1 MAQIYPSSGDL
12 QAADVVRVNDDGSK
26 VQRVRK
32 AGDPRVIGVVT
43 DTPGVLLG
51 GPQRS
56 GTVAVAIQGVVP
68 CRVDASTHAI
78 VAGDLLIASRNVGYA
93 CRADPESGP
102 APGTVLGKA
111 LGPLAKGQGVI
122 PVLLGVG

>member
-1 MAQIYPSSGDL
+1 
-12 QAADVVRVNDDGSK
+12 
-26 VQRVRK
+26 
-32 AGDPRVIGVVT
+32 
-43 DTPGVLLG
+43 
-51 GPQRS
+51 
-56 GTVAVAIQGVVP
+56 VP

-93 CRADPESGP
+93 CRADPESGA
-102 APGTVLGKA
+102 APGTVVGKA